1 MLRSPSALAASAILL
16 LAVDPASAQGDNGR
30 YRRIQDLTKVLAKE
44 AGELAQHVGEL
55 REFSRDLDAHKA
67 EVEAIKTGSFSQEEK
82 ADRLLELGVAQFEKV
97 LGKTDAIL
105 KVGENRYV
113 LTHRAQVI
121 RKLIAS
127 GNEEQDAYLTQRKSE
142 LQREEAV
149 RRKELRRLMAVGEA
163 RELAPEEKSALER
176 SVGQLEAMQFE
187 RNLMEKMRVSMR
199 TLQDRIGNQQKVI
212 LHALDR
218 VDSFFQRYDA
228 FTRTMA
234 LKLSYLRRQLDNLA
248 VIEDYS
254 QLYRVLDEFHGKGF
268 GELSDELDRIN
279 DLFSLEIFQMFSELG
294 GLPTTVEGAPAAND
308 TAAREESVMH
318 RARTLLDSID

>member
-1 MLRSPSALAASAILL
+1 MLRSSPALLASAIFLL
-16 LAVDPASAQGDNGR
+16 STAAEAQEQNGR

-82 ADRLLELGVAQFEKV
+82 AERLLELGVAQFEKV

-121 RKLIAS
+121 RKLIAA
-127 GNEEQDAYLTQRKSE
+127 GNEEQDGYLAQRKTE

-149 RRKELRRLMAVGEA
+149 RRKELRRLMAIGET
-163 RELAPEEKSALER
+163 RDLAPEEKSALER

-187 RNLMEKMRVSMR
+187 RNLMDKMRVSLR
-199 TLQDRIGNQQKVI
+199 TLQERIGNQQKVI

-248 VIEDYS
+248 VIEDYA

-279 DLFSLEIFQMFSELG
+279 DLFSLEIFQLFSELG
-294 GLPTTVEGAPAAND
+294 GLPTATEAASGASDIATRDEG
-308 TAAREESVMH
+308 VLQ
-318 RARTLLDSID
+318 RARTLLEGID